1 MAHSK
6 RILGYFLT
14 ISCCASISGCFSI
27 DDYINI
33 IEKEPPEPGD
43 VFDPD
48 ENPDIPEQG
57 DNIHP
62 GGSGGV
68 ENGDDG
74 DSNLWDKSNSKSS

>member
-33 IEKEPPEPGD
+33 IEK
-43 VFDPD
+43 
-48 ENPDIPEQG
+48 
-57 DNIHP
+57 
-62 GGSGGV
+62 
-68 ENGDDG
+68 
-74 DSNLWDKSNSKSS
+74 